1 MTTPAPPPAAGEP
14 VSTGSERLVL
24 EAFLDFHREVLVSKA
39 DGISE
44 NEARRR
50 RLPSKTTLAGLV
62 KHMIGVERGW
72 FQEVLGGR
80 KPEDIGP
87 NVGGGDESWELAEN
101 ETVSSL
107 IEEYQQTCEQSR
119 QTATRFAL
127 DDAVPQPDMGQ
138 VSLRWIYVHMIEET
152 ARHAGHADILRELTD
167 GAAGI
172 DGDAAV
178 TTWLQRIMVNSAPAA
193 DQINARPARA
203 RDSHEPRPA
212 TS

>member
-1 MTTPAPPPAAGEP
+1 MTIPASPPAAGQP
-14 VSTGSERLVL
+14 DSTGSERPVL
-24 EAFLDFHREVLVSKA
+24 EAFLDFHRQVLVSKV

-44 NEARRR
+44 NEARHRR
-50 RLPSKTTLAGLV
+50 VPSKTTLAGLI

-87 NVGGGDESWELAEN
+87 NVGGGGESWDLAED

-107 IEEYQQTCEQSR
+107 VKEYEQTCEQSR
-119 QTATRFAL
+119 QTAARFAL
-127 DDAVPQPDMGQ
+127 DDAVPEPDMGQ

-152 ARHAGHADILRELTD
+152 ARHVGHADILREQTD

-172 DGDAAV
+172 DGDSAVRTRLHRIVVNAA
-178 TTWLQRIMVNSAPAA
+178 PG
-193 DQINARPARA
+193 
-203 RDSHEPRPA
+203 
-212 TS
+212 

>member
-1 MTTPAPPPAAGEP
+1 MTIPDSPPTADQPD
-14 VSTGSERLVL
+14 STGSERQVL
-24 EAFLDFHREVLVSKA
+24 EAFLDFHRQVLVSKV

-44 NEARRR
+44 NEARHRR
-50 RLPSKTTLAGLV
+50 VPSKTTLTGLI

-72 FQEVLGGR
+72 FQEVLAGR

-87 NVGGGDESWELAEN
+87 NVGGGDESWDLAEN

-107 IEEYQQTCEQSR
+107 IKEYEQTCEQSR
-119 QTATRFAL
+119 QTAARFAL
-127 DDAVPQPDMGQ
+127 DDALPEPDMGQ

-152 ARHAGHADILRELTD
+152 ARHVGHADILREQTD

-178 TTWLQRIMVNSAPAA
+178 GTWLRRIVVNAAPAKP
-193 DQINARPARA
+193 NM
-203 RDSHEPRPA
+203 HGA
-212 TS
+212 T

>member
-1 MTTPAPPPAAGEP
+1 MTIPASPTTAEQPD
-14 VSTGSERLVL
+14 STGSERQVL
-24 EAFLDFHREVLVSKA
+24 EAFLDFHRQVLVSKV

-50 RLPSKTTLAGLV
+50 RVPSKTTLAGLI

-72 FQEVLGGR
+72 FQEVLAGR

-87 NVGGGDESWELAEN
+87 NVGGGDESWDLAEN

-107 IEEYQQTCEQSR
+107 IKEYEQTCEQSR
-119 QTATRFAL
+119 QTAARFAL
-127 DDAVPQPDMGQ
+127 DDAVPEPNMGQ

-152 ARHAGHADILRELTD
+152 ARHVGHADILREQTD

-172 DGDAAV
+172 DGDSAV
-178 TTWLQRIMVNSAPAA
+178 TTWLHRIVANAA
-193 DQINARPARA
+193 LANPNMRG
-203 RDSHEPRPA
+203 A
-212 TS
+212 T